1 MYITTTGLVLRET
14 LYKES
19 SKLLNVLTPER
30 GRITV
35 LAKGTRRKG
44 SRTAASAQLLAYAEL
59 TLFEGKT
66 GYTLTEARCLE
77 LFEGLRGDLPL
88 LSLGSY
94 FAEVLET
101 LSQEDSH
108 DPELLSLGLNA
119 LYALSRGL
127 YPAAHIKAVFE
138 WRAMSAAGF
147 RPAVEGCAVCGR
159 EEPDRP
165 RLDLVGGLLHCA
177 SCAVPGGTDAELCAS
192 SLAALRHV
200 VEADPKRIFSFTLG
214 ETAAKSFAAAGEA
227 YLLTQLDRGF
237 KTLDFYRSII

>member
-1 MYITTTGLVLRET
+1 MYITTAGLVLRET

-44 SRTAASAQLLAYAEL
+44 SKTAASTQLLAYAEM
-59 TLFEGKT
+59 TLFEGKN

-77 LFEGLRGDLPL
+77 LFEGLRNDLSL

-127 YPAAHIKAVFE
+127 YPPEHVKASFE
-138 WRAMSAAGF
+138 WRAMSLSGF
-147 RPAVEGCAVCGR
+147 RPAVENCAVCGKL
-159 EEPDRP
+159 EPDRP
-165 RLDLVGGLLHCA
+165 MLDTVGGLLHCL
-177 SCAVPGGTDAELCAS
+177 SCTVHGGADAELCPS
-192 SLAALRHV
+192 SLAAVRHIV
-200 VEADPKRIFSFTLG
+200 DAPIKRVFSFTLG
-214 ETAAKSFAAAGEA
+214 EAGAKRLAAAGEA
-227 YLLTQLDRGF
+227 YLLAQLDRGF
-237 KTLDFYRSII
+237 KTLDFYRSIQ